1 MLTHDSGKLV
11 DNLKLNHETIW
22 KEVKESLVQELPSHA
37 FSTWFE
43 PILPIAI
50 NETELVLEVPN
61 QFFFE
66 WIESHY
72 CTIIES
78 RLKEKLQNN
87 FSVKY
92 TIAPTGTNGP
102 TVDIENIDRDS
113 KQILPQKKFKPP
125 ILNEHYMFS
134 TYIEG
139 ANNQFAKAAALSVA
153 EAPGV
158 KAFNPLVVYGGVGLG
173 KTHLLHA
180 IGNHLLAQNKNIN
193 IICASSE
200 KFTLDFISG
209 IQKSKTIEFSRF
221 YRQADVLLIDDIQF
235 FQGKEQ
241 TQEQFFHTFNELYQS
256 DKQIVLTAD
265 RYPGDMQGLEDRLL
279 SRFHSG
285 LAVDIQPPDFET
297 RVAILLEKA
306 EQNGLNLPYVMIEF
320 MATHIKNNIRE
331 LESTII
337 RILAYSSL
345 ANKEIDE
352 QLIKKVVKE
361 RLGKRFLAEIK
372 LEDVVRKVSEATS
385 ISERE
390 IVGTSRKKELVEAR
404 QIAAYLGRD
413 ILGASLSSIGIYFG
427 GRDHTTILH
436 ACKNIEEKIKS
447 EKRIRQLVESIKNE
461 LSATTM

>member
-1 MLTHDSGKLV
+1 V
-11 DNLKLNHETIW
+11 DNLKINHESLW
-22 KEVKESLVQELPSHA
+22 KEVKESLVLELPSHA
-37 FSTWFE
+37 YSTWFE
-43 PILPIAI
+43 PILPIAV
-50 NETELVLEVPN
+50 NDTELVLEVPN

-72 CTIIES
+72 HGIIES
-78 RLKEKLQNN
+78 AVKAKLKND

-92 TIAPTGTNGP
+92 TIAPTGINEP
-102 TVDIENIDRDS
+102 KINFENIESDNKRTRN
-113 KQILPQKKFKPP
+113 KFKPP
-125 ILNEHYMFS
+125 VLNEQYTFLK
-134 TYIEG
+134 YIEG

-153 EAPGV
+153 EAPGL

-180 IGNHLLAQNKNIN
+180 IGNHLLAKNENIN

-306 EQNGLNLPYVMIEF
+306 EQNGLSLPYAMIEF
-320 MATHIKNNIRE
+320 IATHIKNNIRE

-345 ANKEIDE
+345 SNTEIDD
-352 QLIKKVVKE
+352 QLVKKVVKE
-361 RLGKRFLAEIK
+361 RLGKRFLAEIR
-372 LEDVVRKVSEATS
+372 LEDVVHRVSEVTS
-385 ISERE
+385 ISERD
-390 IVGTSRKKELVEAR
+390 IVGTSRKRELVEAR
-404 QIAAYLGRD
+404 QIAAYLGRE
-413 ILGASLSSIGIYFG
+413 ILGASLSSIGMYMG

-447 EKRIRQLVESIKNE
+447 EKRIKQLVESIKSKI
-461 LSATTM
+461 SAATI

>member
-1 MLTHDSGKLV
+1 M
-11 DNLKLNHETIW
+11 DNITLNHENIW
-22 KEVKESLVQELPSHA
+22 KEVKNDLLQVLPAHA
-37 FSTWFE
+37 YSTWFE

-50 NETELVLEVPN
+50 NNTELVLEVPN

-72 CTIIES
+72 RGIIES
-78 RLKEKLQNN
+78 AVKERLQTDL
-87 FSVKY
+87 SVKY
-92 TIAPTGTNGP
+92 TIAPTSLNGSA
-102 TVDIENIDRDS
+102 IISKNIGSDV
-113 KQILPQKKFKPP
+113 PQEKRRFKPP
-125 ILNEHYMFS
+125 ILNEHYTFS

-153 EAPGV
+153 ENPGE
-158 KAFNPLVVYGGVGLG
+158 KAFNPLTIYGGVGLG

-180 IGNHLLAQNKNIN
+180 IGNQLLTQNKKYN

-200 KFTLDFISG
+200 KFMLDFISG

-256 DKQIVLTAD
+256 KKQIVLTAD
-265 RYPGDMQGLEDRLL
+265 RYPGDMKGLEDRLL
-279 SRFHSG
+279 SRFNSG

-306 EQNGLNLPYVMIEF
+306 EQNGLDLPYNLIEF
-320 MATHIKNNIRE
+320 MATHIKNSIRE

-345 ANKEIDE
+345 SNKEIDE
-352 QLIKKVVKE
+352 RLVKKVVKE
-361 RLGKRFLAEIK
+361 RLGKRFLAEIT
-372 LEDVVRKVSEATS
+372 LEDVVRRVSEVTL
-385 ISERE
+385 ISNRE
-390 IVGTSRKKELVEAR
+390 IVGPSRKKELVEAR
-404 QIAAYLGRD
+404 QIAAYLGRE
-413 ILGASLSSIGIYFG
+413 ILGSSLSSIGLFLG

-436 ACKNIEEKIKS
+436 ACKNIENKVNS
-447 EKRIRQLVESIKNE
+447 EKRIKKLVDSIKNE
-461 LSATTM
+461 LSAAII